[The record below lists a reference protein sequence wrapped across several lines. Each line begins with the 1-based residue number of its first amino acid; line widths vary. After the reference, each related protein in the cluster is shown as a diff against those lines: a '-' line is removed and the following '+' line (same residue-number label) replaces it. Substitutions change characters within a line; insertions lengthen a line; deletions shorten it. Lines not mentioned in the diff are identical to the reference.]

1 MSWLLEIL
9 CSIFGAIF
17 DLARQTKLRDK
28 SEAQWFHNSLA
39 IGCYFLPTLLIVSV
53 LISWRITAIATGLRM
68 VYLMAGAVT
77 EPDDLRAQ

>member
-17 DLARQTKLRDK
+17 YLACQTKLRDK
-28 SEAQWFHNSLA
+28 SEAKWFHYSLA
-39 IGCYFLPTLLIVSV
+39 IRYYLLPTLLIVSV
-53 LISWRITAIATGLRM
+53 LFPWRITVMATGLFM
-68 VYLMAGAVT
+68 VSLMAGAVT

>member
-28 SEAQWFHNSLA
+28 SEAKWFHYSVA
-39 IGCYFLPTLLIVSV
+39 IGYYLLPTLLIVSV
-53 LISWRITAIATGLRM
+53 LVPWRITVIATGLFM
-68 VYLMAGAVT
+68 VSLMAGAVT